1 MKPVRIAS
9 ALLAILLVVGV
20 IVVVSSQTN
29 LLVTTRT
36 DRFTTTAISFVTVTS
51 ILNHTTTLSI
61 YGNVEL
67 PGNCTAVSY
76 FSPDTVS
83 SGATTATTDTISST
97 NYSTF
102 IHVNATASYAITATS
117 YDLNDFPSE
126 GWTVTVCTYQ
136 P

>member
-20 IVVVSSQTN
+20 IVAVSSQTN

-36 DRFTTTAISFVTVTS
+36 DRFTTTSFVIVTS
-51 ILNHTTTLSI
+51 ILNHTTALSI